1 MSQWFAESAT
11 VLSVAF
17 RSSIYWIIHG
27 TSRARAVSGQRA
39 IAFRVRS
46 LDRVSLERVDDLL
59 RGMTSVQLFAKNS
72 RCLLSCRPRWPP
84 SETS

>member
-1 MSQWFAESAT
+1 MSQWFAESAR
-11 VLSVAF
+11 VLSVTFGRAF
-17 RSSIYWIIHG
+17 IGSSK
-27 TSRARAVSGQRA
+27 GQAAPAQSQGQGA

-46 LDRVSLERVDDLL
+46 LDRVSLQRVDDVL

-72 RCLLSCRPRWPP
+72 RCLLSCRPGWPS